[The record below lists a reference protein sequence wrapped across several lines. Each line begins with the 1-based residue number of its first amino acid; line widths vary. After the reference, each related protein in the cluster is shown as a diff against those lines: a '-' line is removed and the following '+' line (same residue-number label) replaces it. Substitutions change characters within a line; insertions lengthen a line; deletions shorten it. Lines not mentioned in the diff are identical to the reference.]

1 MGNGIL
7 KTLSNQGPTGSVD
20 HWFSNANRRNGS

>member
-20 HWFSNANRRNGS
+20 HWFSNPKRNGS